1 MKILLVGE
9 YSRLHNSLKEGL
21 LKLGHEVILL
31 GANDGF
37 KDYPVDLSI
46 KKKYDKGFLKKFKNL
61 LYLLFKFDLESQQ
74 IKRQILGLKP
84 KISNYDIVQ
93 FINEASFG
101 CTAKIEKEIF
111 DCISSWN
118 NNTYLLSCGSDYISI
133 NYAYQKKF
141 RYSILTPYFKGHKTQ
156 LESSY
161 GLKFLKPEF
170 KSLHEFIFSKINGVI
185 ASDMDY
191 HIPLKGHPKYLG
203 LVPNPINTD
212 QLIHQPLETNEK
224 IIIFHGINETNYY
237 KKGNDIFERA
247 LIAIQKKFS
256 DNVEIITT
264 RSIPYNIYIKAYDK
278 AHIVLDMVYA
288 YDQGYNALEAMSKG
302 KVVFTGAEKEW
313 RSFYGIEE
321 NTIAI
326 NALPDV
332 DDIIQK
338 LEWLIENPQ
347 KLKEISNNA
356 RKFIESHHNY
366 IDSAKQYVD
375 LWQNNS
381 RKD

>member
-1 MKILLVGE
+1 
-9 YSRLHNSLKEGL
+9 
-21 LKLGHEVILL
+21 
-31 GANDGF
+31 
-37 KDYPVDLSI
+37 
-46 KKKYDKGFLKKFKNL
+46 
-61 LYLLFKFDLESQQ
+61 
-74 IKRQILGLKP
+74 
-84 KISNYDIVQ
+84 
-93 FINEASFG
+93 
-101 CTAKIEKEIF
+101 
-111 DCISSWN
+111 
-118 NNTYLLSCGSDYISI
+118 
-133 NYAYQKKF
+133 
-141 RYSILTPYFKGHKTQ
+141 
-156 LESSY
+156 
-161 GLKFLKPEF
+161 
-170 KSLHEFIFSKINGVI
+170 
-185 ASDMDY
+185 MDY

-212 QLIHQPLETNEK
+212 QLIYQPLEINEK

-247 LIAIQKKFS
+247 LIAIQKKFT

-264 RSIPYNIYIKAYDK
+264 RSIPYNVYIKAYDK
-278 AHIVLDMVYA
+278 AHVVLDMVYA

-313 RSFYGIEE
+313 LSYYGIEE

-347 KLKEISNNA
+347 KLKDISNNA

-366 IDSAKQYVD
+366 IESAKQYVD

-381 RKD
+381 RKN